1 MLLRGVGFFNDVLE
15 DSLGSL
21 NLAKLLSIITIV
33 KCIRNALNYFLDCIL
48 NISTAEYIVNTPAG
62 IFISHPYFFE
72 IP

>member
-62 IFISHPYFFE
+62 IFISHPYFFG